1 MRDRS
6 RQQRNEAHGKTKRSV
21 NSSKRCVIDGFAIVI
36 VLPIV
41 LPTTESPN
49 RSLNCRSDRAWK
61 RGSESKIN
69 CTIHRVL
76 QRHGWPSW
84 LVMALSR
91 HDETLSPP
99 RPRPCGRAER
109 TRQQVQN
116 PKLCTR
122 NKCHFA
128 LFVIASEC
136 TISRK
141 FTRLYRSRQF
151 SYHPPPTPLVT
162 C

>member
-76 QRHGWPSW
+76 QRHGI
-84 LVMALSR
+84 VMAR
-91 HDETLSPP
+91 HGSKQ
-99 RPRPCGRAER
+99 
-109 TRQQVQN
+109 TRGDTFAAADG
-116 PKLCTR
+116 PKNATTDT
-122 NKCHFA
+122 KPEIVH
-128 LFVIASEC
+128 
-136 TISRK
+136 
-141 FTRLYRSRQF
+141 
-151 SYHPPPTPLVT
+151 
-162 C
+162 